1 MPQKKTSNWHC
12 KVVPP
17 QFYIGYTVYNPINY
31 RYYHRQTVIRGH
43 LNQLCYLGCP
53 MDGGGLY
60 DAVDDP
66 LTSFSGA
73 INLLSK
79 WVQPTARFSLG
90 LSEMVSLPPAK
101 SAKST

>member
-1 MPQKKTSNWHC
+1 
-12 KVVPP
+12 
-17 QFYIGYTVYNPINY
+17 
-31 RYYHRQTVIRGH
+31 
-43 LNQLCYLGCP
+43 